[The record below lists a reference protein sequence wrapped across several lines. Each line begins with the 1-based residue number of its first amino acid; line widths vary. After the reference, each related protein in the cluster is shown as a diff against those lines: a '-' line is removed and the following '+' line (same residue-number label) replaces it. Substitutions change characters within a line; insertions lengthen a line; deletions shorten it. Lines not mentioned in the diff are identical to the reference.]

1 MKILLTISLLLFV
14 NPAHSELAPE
24 GIVYNQKSCA
34 LYTAGDECIHYKL
47 PEGWKEIYPV
57 SKCKNNPKKRFCY
70 KLKNK
75 TCQGT
80 AKKCC
85 EYFGFEFVKIKPES
99 IINTQLEDCKDRK

>member
-14 NPAHSELAPE
+14 NPAHSQLAPE
-24 GIVYNQKSCA
+24 GICHERASP
-34 LYTAGDECIHYKL
+34 AGDECIHYKL

-75 TCQGT
+75 TSKGT